1 MKWYK
6 KLHWQII
13 IGLIFGLLWGLLSS
27 LAGFNEFTSN
37 YIRPFGDIFI
47 TLLKLIAVPLVLAS
61 LVVGV
66 TSLNDMTKL
75 SRMGGKTIGIY
86 MITTVFAISIGLA
99 CVNIIQPGKT
109 LPEET
114 RTSLMES
121 YGESV
126 ESRGDAAQ
134 ELLEQSPLQFIVDIV
149 PENFFA
155 AASDNGNM
163 LQIVFVAVLL
173 GIGIVQ
179 IPLQKSQV
187 LINVFEALNDVII
200 KIVDFIMMLAPYGV
214 FALMAVVI
222 IDLAGDDIGQALI
235 LLKALGWYCLAVI
248 IGLLIHVMV
257 VYSSLFKIF
266 SKMKLKDF
274 FKAIQPAILLG
285 FSTSSSVATLPVT
298 MERVEKN
305 LGVEDEVSS
314 FVLPVGATINM
325 DGTSLYQA
333 VAAVFIAQ
341 ALGLDLSIAQQL
353 TIVLTAT
360 LASIGAAGVPGA
372 GIIMLVVVLQAIQV
386 PVEGI
391 ALILGVD
398 RILDM
403 LRTAVNITG
412 DAAVSVAVAYTE
424 GLLGPLHLDED
435 AVE

>member
-1 MKWYK
+1 
-6 KLHWQII
+6 
-13 IGLIFGLLWGLLSS
+13 
-27 LAGFNEFTSN
+27 
-37 YIRPFGDIFI
+37 
-47 TLLKLIAVPLVLAS
+47 
-61 LVVGV
+61 
-66 TSLNDMTKL
+66 
-75 SRMGGKTIGIY
+75 
-86 MITTVFAISIGLA
+86 
-99 CVNIIQPGKT
+99 
-109 LPEET
+109 
-114 RTSLMES
+114 
-121 YGESV
+121 
-126 ESRGDAAQ
+126 
-134 ELLEQSPLQFIVDIV
+134 
-149 PENFFA
+149 
-155 AASDNGNM
+155 
-163 LQIVFVAVLL
+163 
-173 GIGIVQ
+173 
-179 IPLQKSQV
+179 
-187 LINVFEALNDVII
+187 
-200 KIVDFIMMLAPYGV
+200 MLAPYGV

-222 IDLAGDDIGQALI
+222 IDLAGDDIGQALV
-235 LLKALGWYCLAVI
+235 LLKALGWYCLTVI
-248 IGLLIHVMV
+248 IGLFIHVTL

-274 FKAIQPAILLG
+274 FKAIQPAVLLG

-372 GIIMLVVVLQAIQV
+372 GIIMLVIVLQAIQV

-403 LRTAVNITG
+403 MRTAVNVTG

-424 GLLGPLHLDED
+424 GRLGPLHLDED